1 MFRPFS
7 RCFPACVILLA
18 GTLSMAA
25 AAVAATSP
33 AKPAAGPRKPASP
46 QILSAQAD
54 SVSRVRD
61 SLRVADSLRVREDSL
76 VVSRLLADSART
88 ADSLRNARNALRQP
102 PPDSTYRWPKN
113 SWSRPCADP
122 LDGVGQCWRDN
133 PRWALQETGF
143 PGIRTGAVDLSS
155 LEPLRVT
162 PFYQGT
168 PAASPYRTGGQ
179 LPFRRHEERSGNA
192 NGAVE
197 AWAPVQPLDTPV
209 TDLHWMR
216 GALFLNQFT
225 LRMERMVGNRAYL
238 GLEYHSDGVES
249 MFYQYA
255 FQVHQPYLGPLGRD
269 SLSLVIHDTSHAVSA
284 RHIRP
289 RLGFWLGP
297 RDVIE
302 VYADFLDN
310 RTSLANPTNPGAR
323 DSLQVLYPAA
333 FNAATFGALAAHAGE
348 THGFQALF
356 RHSAWDRTLRPRYT
370 SRAEAASGTV
380 DFARLEWILPKLA
393 GAPRLRLEAQNNLN
407 NNAFHTGAL
416 PDSTGPARQTRD
428 DQERLEAEARPALGP
443 AAFSLRGDGA
453 RRRRADGVTEW
464 LGGADAEA
472 ALDLPLG
479 FSLTGGAGQ
488 NREGAP
494 DDLLFRWQP
503 ALGFYPN
510 TALAPRVFTR
520 YGAGAAW
527 KSRYLGFGAEWN
539 FNRFENAW
547 LPRALPVPFQGTTPD
562 SLALRQVNYPEET
575 RELLRL
581 SAYAGLG
588 NWKLSLWNHYLL
600 ANEIRDADT
609 ATEGLRNW
617 QLPRN
622 VLKGQLL
629 WKRLVL
635 DGKLGLQ
642 TQWDW
647 EWFSERYAYGS
658 DMNGTSRV
666 IRLDEYL
673 VLDFAAS
680 MEIKTFLLYFRAMNL
695 NHDRYATEPGVH
707 PPGVNFRFGVDW
719 RIRN

>member
-7 RCFPACVILLA
+7 RCFPARALLLTGTLFLA
-18 GTLSMAA
+18 GGAVAAPAPATPAA
-25 AAVAATSP
+25 AA
-33 AKPAAGPRKPASP
+33 GD
-46 QILSAQAD
+46 SALLA
-54 SVSRVRD
+54 
-61 SLRVADSLRVREDSL
+61 LEEADSLRAV
-76 VVSRLLADSART
+76 
-88 ADSLRNARNALRQP
+88 DSLRSVRNSLRQT

-113 SWSRPCADP
+113 SWSRACADP

-143 PGIRTGAVDLSS
+143 PGIRTGALDLAT

-168 PAASPYRTGGQ
+168 PDLSPYRTGGQ
-179 LPFRRHEERSGNA
+179 LPFRRYEEGPGNA
-192 NGAVE
+192 HGAVE
-197 AWAPVQPLDTPV
+197 AWTPVQPLDTPV

-238 GLEYHSDGVES
+238 GLEYHSDGAES
-249 MFYQYA
+249 MPYQYA

-269 SLSLVIHDTSHAVSA
+269 SLSLVIQDTSHAVSA

-302 VYADFLDN
+302 AYADFVVN
-310 RTSLANPTNPGAR
+310 RTSLANPTHPAER
-323 DSLQVLYPAA
+323 DSLQLLYPAA
-333 FNAATFGALAAHAGE
+333 FNATTLGIVAAHAGE
-348 THGFQALF
+348 AHGFQALF
-356 RHSAWDRTLRPRYT
+356 RHSAWDRTLRPRRT
-370 SRAEAASGTV
+370 ARVEAASGIV
-380 DFARLEWILPKLA
+380 DFARLEWLPQIP
-393 GAPRLRLEAQNNLN
+393 GAPRLRLEARNAYA
-407 NNAFHTGAL
+407 NNAFHTGAA
-416 PDSTGPARQTRD
+416 PDTAGPQKQTRD

-443 AAFSLRGDGA
+443 VSFSLRGDGA
-453 RRRRADGVTEW
+453 RRRRADGATEW
-464 LGGADAEA
+464 LGGADGEA

-479 FSLTGGAGQ
+479 FSLKGSAGG

-494 DDLLFRWQP
+494 EDLLFRWQP

-510 TALAPRVFTR
+510 PSLTPRTFTH

-527 KSRYLGFGAEWN
+527 ESRHLGFGAEWN
-539 FNRFENAW
+539 RNRFENTW
-547 LPRALPVPFQGTTPD
+547 LPRVLPDPSVGTLPD
-562 SLALRQVNYPEET
+562 SLALRQVNHPEEM

-581 SAYAGLG
+581 SGYAALG
-588 NWKLSLWNHYLL
+588 NWKLSLAHTHLL
-600 ANEIRDADT
+600 ENEIRDNDSLS
-609 ATEGLRNW
+609 GLRRNW
-617 QLPRN
+617 QLPVN

-629 WKRLVL
+629 WKRRVL

-642 TQWDW
+642 TGWDW
-647 EWFSERYAYGS
+647 EWFSERYVFAS

-666 IRLDEYL
+666 VRLDEYL